1 MCALKYIFGTLY
13 DAFKYLYGAFKRMKG
28 DEIKQEI
35 RQAVYD
41 KYNGHCAYC
50 GAEIEHRKMQV
61 DHFWPKCLAH
71 RQACLDNNRLDNLMP
86 SCAKCNNH
94 KHGMYP
100 ETFRNEVSLQVKR
113 LMKNTQFCRALR
125 YGQVK
130 ITESPIVFYFER
142 FSSY

>member
-1 MCALKYIFGTLY
+1 M
-13 DAFKYLYGAFKRMKG
+13 
-28 DEIKQEI
+28 KQET

-50 GAEIEHRKMQV
+50 GTTIELRKMQV
-61 DHFWPKCLAH
+61 DHFWPKYLAH
-71 RQACLDNNRLDNLMP
+71 WEPNLDNNRFDNLMP

-94 KHGMYP
+94 KAGMRP
-100 ETFRNEVSLQVKR
+100 KTFRREVSLQVKR

-130 ITESPIVFYFER
+130 ITKSPIVFYFEL
-142 FSSY
+142 FNSNNKEK